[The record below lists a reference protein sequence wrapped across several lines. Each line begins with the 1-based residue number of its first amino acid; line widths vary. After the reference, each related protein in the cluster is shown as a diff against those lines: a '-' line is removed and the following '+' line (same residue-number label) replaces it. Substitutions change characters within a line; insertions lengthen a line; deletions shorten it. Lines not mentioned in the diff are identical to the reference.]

1 MQCKRTKKKEG
12 EEQDTQTKA
21 KTAYKKK
28 KRKFQRKR
36 HNIQQEIPR
45 QIVNGKVHEQEYGKT
60 WKSLWKIYAA
70 IIWKS
75 I

>member
-28 KRKFQRKR
+28 KGDSKENATIFNRKFQD
-36 HNIQQEIPR
+36 
-45 QIVNGKVHEQEYGKT
+45 
-60 WKSLWKIYAA
+60 KS
-70 IIWKS
+70 
-75 I
+75 